1 MLLVNVLSYTSY
13 TTEVKLLEES
23 EVIRQMLWALGI
35 EWEKFKRKHPD
46 LKKCPIV
53 LESVKH
59 SFTIGFWSGV
69 KIALNVDIMESP
81 DETTRMDKKRVLEEV
96 ERGLRLTT

>member
-1 MLLVNVLSYTSY
+1 
-13 TTEVKLLEES
+13 LEES
-23 EVIRQMLWALGI
+23 ESEVIKQTQWVLGI

-46 LKKCPIV
+46 LKKCPTV

-59 SFTIGFWSGV
+59 SFTIGFWGGI
-69 KIALNVDIMESP
+69 KTALNAEIMESP
-81 DETTRMDKKRVLEEV
+81 DETARMKKKRVLEEV